1 MSDPITALLLG
12 LIIGVLLRISWQL
25 AERDKEN
32 R

>member
-25 AERDKEN
+25 AEREK
-32 R
+32 RR